1 MAKTDIG
8 PRISVEGESEYRKQ
22 MQRIV
27 QQQKEYAAEL
37 SSTTAALG
45 QNSTA
50 QERAS
55 AVGNVLKKQIQNQKD
70 AISAQNLM
78 LQKVVAEYGEASVQA
93 SKFRTSIYNTN
104 TELLSLKSRLSDA
117 ENGLGEFADKTKDA
131 EDAVESLDKTDAGAS
146 AFDGVEKS
154 VAKGELI
161 ASAFKTVTKAALNAA
176 MDVAKTG
183 IAYNAQIEQYQVAFT
198 NMLGSET
205 AAVELL
211 DQIKEDAAKTPF
223 DTQGLV
229 KANQY
234 LISTGVSA
242 ESARKTILAL
252 GDAVSATGG
261 GNDELSRMAQNLQQ
275 IKNAGKA
282 TAADIKQFAYAGI
295 DVYGLLADYTGKST
309 EEVQKMT
316 VTYDL
321 LTAALE
327 SAAEEGGRYYD
338 AMSTQSET
346 MNGRLS
352 TLKDNAT
359 QLAGLLAEDLT
370 TALGKIVEKANEFV
384 LAAAEGYKTDGW
396 KGLIDTITDLY
407 EPIKSAKEWF
417 EDFGTSAISVLD
429 KIGFRM
435 NKIAGSEWA
444 KQFDSYSEY
453 QIAEDRKFNAKTD
466 YWSDYYKQKDKE
478 SQKRA
483 KELIDSVKDQ
493 EPVVIPGSSSGSTK
507 KTAADQQK
515 LAKSIKDT
523 STQILEG
530 TGNIIGSIQ
539 QVTETADNTYN
550 VYDGTTKKLKG
561 TTTETAQTITRTWT
575 EMVNGVQKNYKQVVK
590 LINGVEKSSE
600 TTSESVNQTLSSSST
615 NTEKLS
621 GVDGVVGT
629 LNRTTQTTQEIQK
642 VWNEST
648 GQMEDKVVSTGKV
661 VTDTFDRVKDGALEA
676 VTQIKTFDEAGNL
689 LSTKEQT
696 ANVERSNTSTSTKT
710 QKIYGQEGVQGALER
725 TTQTTKELQKVWNE
739 ELGQYEDKM
748 VETGKTVTDSF
759 IRMNNGIAEAVT
771 LTTTYIGDQVVDTQ
785 EQIEPLKEEIIGI
798 QGTVGSFSQF
808 ILDLDTKLGG
818 LEQAA
823 SNLTKSPLG
832 SWFSDLAKGYR
843 ASDSFFDNIDLPGL
857 IVGGL
862 VSAATGYL
870 KGGVPGAIAGAGLS
884 IVGNLLGTN
893 LSGLANES
901 NNWGA
906 DIVTGMAN
914 GMKENAGK
922 LATAAAGLAAQISQ
936 YIHFS
941 RPDVGPLREY
951 EKWMP
956 DMVKGMAQGIT
967 DNAYVLR
974 DAVRGLSG
982 DLETQLTYDVGR
994 ASSALTTAYN
1004 TRRISMGGVSIS
1016 IYPKEGQ
1023 DAEEIA
1029 QYTIDKLQMMISS
1042 EASANG
1048 EVPVF

>member
-37 SSTTAALG
+37 QSATANLDRNATVQEKATTVAAVLRKQIANQESALKAQQNILSKVTSEVEDAELKTSRYQTAINKTTANLG
-45 QNSTA
+45 N
-50 QERAS
+50 
-55 AVGNVLKKQIQNQKD
+55 
-70 AISAQNLM
+70 
-78 LQKVVAEYGEASVQA
+78 
-93 SKFRTSIYNTN
+93 
-104 TELLSLKSRLSDA
+104 LKSRLYDA

-131 EDAVESLDKTDAGAS
+131 EDAVESLNKTDVGANT
-146 AFDGVEKS
+146 FDNIEKS
-154 VAKGELI
+154 VAKGELL
-161 ASAFKTVTKAALNAA
+161 ASAFKTVGKAALNAA

-183 IAYNAQIEQYQVAFT
+183 IAYNAQIEQYQVAFS

-234 LISTGVSA
+234 LISTGVNA
-242 ESARKTILAL
+242 ESSRKTILAL

-261 GNDELSRMAQNLQQ
+261 GNEELSRMAQNLQQ

-295 DVYGLLADYTGKST
+295 DVYGILADYTGKST

-327 SAAEEGGRYYD
+327 SAAEEGGRYYN

-346 MNGRLS
+346 INGQWN

-359 QLAGLLAEDLT
+359 QLAGLLTKDLT
-370 TALGKIVEKANEFV
+370 TALGKVVSGMNDITV
-384 LAAAEGYKTDGW
+384 AAAEAYKEDGW
-396 KGLIDTITDLY
+396 IGLINRLTGVETAANRVGAIFSG
-407 EPIKSAKEWF
+407 IAAQAKEIFVNGNLDELKAFFNPSGNSEAYKKAYSQYLSNKNAGKKDEKYWK
-417 EDFGTSAISVLD
+417 EYGERLKKQYGLD
-429 KIGFRM
+429 K
-435 NKIAGSEWA
+435 
-444 KQFDSYSEY
+444 
-453 QIAEDRKFNAKTD
+453 T
-466 YWSDYYKQKDKE
+466 
-478 SQKRA
+478 
-483 KELIDSVKDQ
+483 
-493 EPVVIPGSSSGSTK
+493 PVVVPPDTNSGSSPK
-507 KTAADQQK
+507 KAAADQKK
-515 LAKSIKDT
+515 LADSVT
-523 STQILEG
+523 ETNTQLLEG
-530 TGNIIGSIQ
+530 TGNIVGAIK

-550 VYDGTTKKLKG
+550 VYDGTTGKLKG
-561 TTTETAQTITRTWT
+561 TTQETAQTVTQTWT
-575 EMVNGVQKNYKQVVK
+575 EMVNGIQKNYKKVVT
-590 LINGVEKSSE
+590 LLDGVEQSSK
-600 TTSESVNQTLSSSST
+600 TTVENVNQTFSSSST
-615 NTEKLS
+615 STEKLS
-621 GVDGVVGT
+621 GVEGVEGT

-661 VTDTFDRVKDGALEA
+661 VTETFNRVKDGALEA

-771 LTTTYIGDQVVDTQ
+771 LTTKYIGDQVVDTQ
-785 EQIEPLKEEIIGI
+785 EHIEPLKEEIIGV

-843 ASDSFFDNIDLPGL
+843 ASDSFFDNIDVPGL

-862 VSAATGYL
+862 VSAATGYM
-870 KGGVPGAIAGAGLS
+870 KGGIPGAIASAGLS
-884 IVGNLLGTN
+884 IVGNLIGTN

-906 DIVTGMAN
+906 DLVTGMAN
-914 GMKENAGK
+914 GMKEAGGF
-922 LATAAAGLAAQISQ
+922 LAAAAKGLAETVKSFL
-936 YIHFS
+936 HFS

-951 EKWMP
+951 EQWMP
-956 DMVKGMAQGIT
+956 DMVKGMAKGIT
-967 DNAYVLR
+967 DNAYLLR

-982 DLETQLTYDVGR
+982 QMETQLTYDVGR

-1004 TRRISMGGVSIS
+1004 TRRINMGGVSIS
-1016 IYPKEGQ
+1016 IYPQEGQ

-1029 QYTIDKLQMMISS
+1029 QYTIDKLQMMINS

>member
-22 MQRIV
+22 MQNII
-27 QQQKEYAAEL
+27 QQQKEYSSEL
-37 SSTTAALG
+37 NLV
-45 QNSTA
+45 TA
-50 QERAS
+50 QLGKNATAQQKAS
-55 AVGNVLKKQIQNQKD
+55 SIASVLKKQIQNQES
-70 AISAQNLM
+70 ALSAQNTM
-78 LQKVVAEYGEASVQA
+78 LQKAVTKWGDASKEASG
-93 SKFRTSIYNTN
+93 FRTAINKTSA
-104 TELLSLKSRLSDA
+104 ELATLKSRLSDA
-117 ENGLGEFADKTKDA
+117 ENGLGEFSDQTKTAGDDLAASVTAGTLA
-131 EDAVESLDKTDAGAS
+131 EKAYATIGSELLSAGKKVVEAGVS
-146 AFDGVEKS
+146 
-154 VAKGELI
+154 
-161 ASAFKTVTKAALNAA
+161 
-176 MDVAKTG
+176 
-183 IAYNAQIEQYQVAFT
+183 YNAQLEQYQTALT
-198 NMLGSET
+198 NMLGSASDAEN
-205 AAVELL
+205 ALE
-211 DQIKEDAAKTPF
+211 QIKQDAARTPF
-223 DTQGLV
+223 DTAGLV
-229 KANQY
+229 KANEL
-234 LISTGVSA
+234 LISTGVDADS
-242 ESARKTILAL
+242 SRKVILAL

-261 GNDELSRMAQNLQQ
+261 GNEELSRMAQNLQQ

-295 DVYGLLADYTGKST
+295 DVYGILADYTGKST
-309 EEVQKMT
+309 AEVQKMT
-316 VTYDL
+316 VTYDV

-327 SAAEEGGRYYD
+327 KASDEGGRYYNS
-338 AMSTQSET
+338 MSTQSET
-346 MNGRLS
+346 LNGRMS
-352 TLKDNAT
+352 TLTDNAT
-359 QLAGLLAEDLT
+359 QLAGLMTADLT
-370 TALGKIVEKANEFV
+370 DGIKMVVGNLNDMTV
-384 LAAAEGYKTDGW
+384 AATEAYKTDGW
-396 KGLIDTITDLY
+396 VGL
-407 EPIKSAKEWF
+407 AKEIASLNPLISGVIS
-417 EDFGTSAISVLD
+417 EMSALGDGLSTIAQNAISVLD
-429 KIGFRM
+429 QWSYKL
-435 NKIAGSEWA
+435 NKALGKDAYAGY
-444 KQFDSYSEY
+444 DSY
-453 QIAEDRKFNAKTD
+453 EDYRSQTD
-466 YWSDYYKQKDKE
+466 
-478 SQKRA
+478 SQKNKNRRRQEA
-483 KELIDSVKDQ
+483 LAGKGISNQKQYDRLHPTVK
-493 EPVVIPGSSSGSTK
+493 PPTSSGSNTPTGSTTQKNK
-507 KTAADQQK
+507 KAAADQKK
-515 LAKSIKDT
+515 LAKSVT
-523 STQILEG
+523 ETNTQLLEG
-530 TGNIIGSIQ
+530 TGNIVGAIK

-550 VYDGTTKKLKG
+550 VYDGTTKQLKG
-561 TTTETAQTITRTWT
+561 TTQETAQTVTRTWT
-575 EMVNGVQKNYKQVVK
+575 EMVDGIQKNYKQVVT
-590 LINGVEKSSE
+590 LLNGVEQSSK
-600 TTSESVNQTLSSSST
+600 TTVENVNQTLSSSST

-621 GVDGVVGT
+621 GVEGVEGT

-661 VTDTFDRVKDGALEA
+661 VTETFNRVKDGALEA

-785 EQIEPLKEEIIGI
+785 EHIEPLKEEIIGV

-823 SNLTKSPLG
+823 SNLSKSPLG

-843 ASDSFFDNIDLPGL
+843 ASDSFFDNIDVPGL

-862 VSAATGYL
+862 VSAATGYM
-870 KGGVPGAIAGAGLS
+870 KGGIPGAIASAGLS
-884 IVGNLLGTN
+884 IVGNLIGTN

-906 DIVTGMAN
+906 DLVTGMAN
-914 GMKENAGK
+914 GMKEAGGF
-922 LATAAAGLAAQISQ
+922 LATAAKGLAETVKSFL
-936 YIHFS
+936 HFS

-951 EKWMP
+951 EQWMP
-956 DMVKGMAQGIT
+956 DMVKGMAKGIT
-967 DNAYVLR
+967 DNAYMLR

-982 DLETQLTYDVGR
+982 QMETQLTYDVGR

-1016 IYPKEGQ
+1016 IYPQEGQ

-1029 QYTIDKLQMMISS
+1029 QYTIDKLQMMINS

-1048 EVPVF
+1048 EIPVF

>member
-55 AVGNVLKKQIQNQKD
+55 AVGNILKKQIQNQKD

-78 LQKVVAEYGEASVQA
+78 LQKAVAKYGESSVEA

-104 TELLSLKSRLSDA
+104 TELQSLKSRLSDA

-131 EDAVESLDKTDAGAS
+131 EDAVESLNKTDAGANT
-146 AFDGVEKS
+146 FDNIEKS
-154 VAKGELI
+154 VAKGELL
-161 ASAFKTVTKAALNAA
+161 ASAFKTVGKAALNAA

-183 IAYNAQIEQYQVAFT
+183 IAYNAQIEQYQVAFS

-234 LISTGVSA
+234 LISTGVNA
-242 ESARKTILAL
+242 ESSRKTILAL

-261 GNDELSRMAQNLQQ
+261 GNEELSRMAQNLQQ

-295 DVYGLLADYTGKST
+295 DVYGILADYTGKST

-346 MNGRLS
+346 INGQWN

-359 QLAGLLAEDLT
+359 QLAGLLTEDLT
-370 TALGKIVEKANEFV
+370 TALGKVVSGMNDITV
-384 LAAAEGYKTDGW
+384 AAAEAYKEDGW
-396 KGLIDTITDLY
+396 IGLINRLTGVETVANRVGAIFAG
-407 EPIKSAKEWF
+407 IAAQAKEIF
-417 EDFGTSAISVLD
+417 VNGNLD
-429 KIGFRM
+429 ELKAFFNPSGNSEAYKKAYSQYLS
-435 NKIAGSEWA
+435 NKNAGKKDEKYWKEYGERLK
-444 KQFDSYSEY
+444 KQYGLDNKNE
-453 QIAEDRKFNAKTD
+453 T
-466 YWSDYYKQKDKE
+466 
-478 SQKRA
+478 
-483 KELIDSVKDQ
+483 
-493 EPVVIPGSSSGSTK
+493 PVVVPSNTSSSSSPK
-507 KTAADQQK
+507 KAAADQKK
-515 LAKSIKDT
+515 LANSVT
-523 STQILEG
+523 ETNTQLLEG
-530 TGNIIGSIQ
+530 TGNIVGAIK

-550 VYDGTTKKLKG
+550 VYDGTTKQLKG
-561 TTTETAQTITRTWT
+561 TTQETAQTVTRTWT
-575 EMVNGVQKNYKQVVK
+575 EMVDGIQKNYKQVVT
-590 LINGVEKSSE
+590 LLDGVEKSSK
-600 TTSESVNQTLSSSST
+600 TTVENVDPTKTFSES
-615 NTEKLS
+615 
-621 GVDGVVGT
+621 
-629 LNRTTQTTQEIQK
+629 
-642 VWNEST
+642 
-648 GQMEDKVVSTGKV
+648 
-661 VTDTFDRVKDGALEA
+661 
-676 VTQIKTFDEAGNL
+676 
-689 LSTKEQT
+689 
-696 ANVERSNTSTSTKT
+696 KT
-710 QKIYGQEGVQGALER
+710 QKIYGQEGVVGALNR
-725 TTQTTKELQKVWNE
+725 TTQTSKELQKVWNE
-739 ELGQYEDKM
+739 ELGQYEDKI

-771 LTTTYIGDQVVDTQ
+771 LTTKYIGDQVVDTQ
-785 EQIEPLKEEIIGI
+785 EHIEPLKEEIIGI

-823 SNLTKSPLG
+823 SNLSKSPLG

-843 ASDSFFDNIDLPGL
+843 ASDSFFDNIDIVGL
-857 IVGGL
+857 ITGG
-862 VSAATGYL
+862 VMGFATGFKNSGNVY
-870 KGGVPGAIAGAGLS
+870 GGIAGAALS
-884 IVGNLLGTN
+884 VIGNLLGTS
-893 LSGLANES
+893 LSGLATES

-906 DIVTGMAN
+906 DVVKGMAN
-914 GMKENAGK
+914 GMKQNAGK
-922 LATAAAGLAAQISQ
+922 LATAAANLAQKIAE

-941 RPDVGPLREY
+941 RPDIGPLREY
-951 EKWMP
+951 EQWMP
-956 DMVKGMAQGIT
+956 DMVKGMAKGIT

-982 DLETQLTYDVGR
+982 QMETQLTYDVGR

-1016 IYPKEGQ
+1016 IYPQEGQ

-1029 QYTIDKLQMMISS
+1029 QYTIDKLQMMINS